1 MPIAPRAA
9 RASLRA
15 SAASARCA
23 GTSPEAGMFMLIDVS
38 ASGLSGAEFMRAL
51 YVSQRVSVMDGAAF
65 GQASAGCV
73 RVCFAAEEATL
84 DAACERLRRF
94 CAEDLPAL
102 TRRRIS

>member
-1 MPIAPRAA
+1 
-9 RASLRA
+9 
-15 SAASARCA
+15 
-23 GTSPEAGMFMLIDVS
+23 MFMLIDVS

-65 GQASAGCV
+65 GQVSAGCV

-102 TRRRIS
+102 TRRRTS